1 MIARVKIKLPKNLSL
16 DIVFTSQAHV
26 AVALLEL
33 WKMFKQF
40 DSGIDLSP

>member
-26 AVALLEL
+26 AGALLE
-33 WKMFKQF
+33 
-40 DSGIDLSP
+40 